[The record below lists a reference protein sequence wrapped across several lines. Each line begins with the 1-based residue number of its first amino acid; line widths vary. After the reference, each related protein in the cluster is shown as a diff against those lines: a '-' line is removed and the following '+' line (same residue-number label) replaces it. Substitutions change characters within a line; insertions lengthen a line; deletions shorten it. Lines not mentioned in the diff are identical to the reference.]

1 VTITVIKN
9 DYRGCEVW
17 RYTGRVLERGATWV
31 RLEARFNRPHD
42 LHTAYHT
49 FRRGDRFVEWF
60 FSDRWYNIFEMHD
73 VDDDRLTG
81 WYCNITR
88 PARLEE
94 AAIYADDLALDVFI
108 APDGT
113 ITVLDEDEFAALSLD
128 ETTRA
133 QAQQALRELQEMVAA
148 RRPPFDAI
156 PSHEPVESG

>member
-1 VTITVIKN
+1 MTITVIKN
-9 DYRGCEVW
+9 DHTGREVW
-17 RYTGRVLERGATWV
+17 RYTGRVLERSATWV

-42 LHTAYHT
+42 LHTPYHV

-81 WYCNITR
+81 WYCNIAR

-94 AAIYADDLALDVFI
+94 AAVYADDLALDVFI

-113 ITVLDEDEFAALSLD
+113 ITVLDEDEFAALPLD
-128 ETTRA
+128 EDTRA
-133 QAQQALRELQEMVAA
+133 RARQALQELQALVTD
-148 RRPPFDAI
+148 RQPPFDVI
-156 PSHEPVESG
+156 RSRS